1 MSSELLGKFMA
12 KFDAADEQKKGSLDK
27 TQFAAVLKQL
37 MDASD
42 ETVELYFHGLDVC
55 NNNTVSR
62 DEFESFVKACLTRDP
77 EYTFKLGFRGFDKN
91 RSRTLGV
98 SEILALAKYTGS
110 ELTEEEAR
118 LCLKR
123 TTGKEDGE
131 MTYAMLVKIL
141 TGKEVADDADPYD
154 GKLK

>member
-42 ETVELYFHGLDVC
+42 KTVELYFHGLDVC

-62 DEFESFVKACLTRDP
+62 DEFESFVKACLTRDDKFVVCEIAKHP
-77 EYTFKLGFRGFDKN
+77 PFHLTFSILEYWSDGRTQFDRMSQN
-91 RSRTLGV
+91 
-98 SEILALAKYTGS
+98 
-110 ELTEEEAR
+110 
-118 LCLKR
+118 
-123 TTGKEDGE
+123 
-131 MTYAMLVKIL
+131 
-141 TGKEVADDADPYD
+141 
-154 GKLK
+154 